1 MKISASVRGFLF
13 PSFNRKF
20 LARLLLLGVS
30 CYLFFSFILIPLR
43 IQGQSM
49 EPTYRNGSF
58 AFCLR
63 PQYLFTNIQRFDV
76 VAVRFSGK
84 SVMLLKRVIGLPG
97 DTLEFRQ
104 GVLYINGQSIQ
115 EPYVQQRKPWNLR
128 PRTITPDHVY
138 VVGDNRSTTMSRH
151 IFGKVAIKRIMGG
164 VIP

>member
-1 MKISASVRGFLF
+1 
-13 PSFNRKF
+13 
-20 LARLLLLGVS
+20 
-30 CYLFFSFILIPLR
+30 
-43 IQGQSM
+43 M